1 MNKKRLSVVMA
12 GAMLATSVAPVL
24 AAEEVVATE
33 VQKGTLINELT
44 NKLWEAPSFSNDS
57 RNSNTGVL
65 NATVDRS
72 NKSVYTVKIDGV
84 ENADIYN
91 LTVKTGN
98 NANLKSDLQAKIQEE
113 INKLPVGAKVELV
126 ALGYREVE
134 EKGKKLVLA
143 SESTTTYTSEELEN
157 TNGVVYTALEA
168 ARKSNKTAFE
178 SIVEKHGYI
187 AGKGYVIDL
196 QKAAATTADMEEI
209 VLNAGD
215 TRLDFTNY
223 IATNN
228 AKKPLGS
235 SVISDFVEF
244 ATADAKNVDIADK
257 VEATYKIEKDGTT
270 LALSDLFNG
279 VMLTEKGQ
287 SLLNDAKAVKSV
299 LAMKG
304 KKAKDKH
311 IVKSDAH
318 VDLSDAIDA
327 TNADKNGV
335 YKVKVQIAKATAVA
349 EKIKG
354 KSDEWEKRSESDY
367 TTYYVTGSSRAE
379 LKKVLNWIDK
389 LSADVD
395 VLAGSNRYETAV
407 KIAKEVG
414 FTLNNSTNN
423 HVVLVNGD
431 SLVDGLAAAPLAAK
445 KNNAPI
451 LLTES
456 DKLPTA
462 TKKYLSELVDSVA
475 NKDITV
481 SIVGGKS
488 VVTTAVEKELRA
500 MNLKVERFG
509 GDNREETSMAVAKA
523 VEPNLESAFV
533 VGATGEADA
542 MSIAGYAAQE
552 TTPIIV
558 TGVHGLS
565 DETVD
570 ELEDATLNVIGGE
583 KAVSAEEFDAL
594 KSVALTVDR
603 VAGANRKATN
613 AAVINKF
620 YNANFADTE
629 AVVVA
634 KDDVLIDALTASNL
648 ASVKHAPIVLG
659 TNSLS
664 AEQIDAVAKN
674 AATTSKARKV
684 YQVGY
689 GVDRDNVVK
698 LVAQSLGLI

>member
-24 AAEEVVATE
+24 AAEEVTATE

-44 NKLWEAPSFSNDS
+44 NKLWDAPVFSADS
-57 RNSNTGVL
+57 RVNSTLVG
-65 NATVDRS
+65 
-72 NKSVYTVKIDGV
+72 KSVYGLKVGDAAIENITVNKDTMV
-84 ENADIYN
+84 
-91 LTVKTGN
+91 
-98 NANLKSDLQAKIQEE
+98 KSDLQKTLQTKINALTAGTT
-113 INKLPVGAKVELV
+113 IKLVD
-126 ALGYREVE
+126 LGYRTVE
-134 EKGKKLVLA
+134 ENKKTLVL
-143 SESTTTYTSEELEN
+143 STEETSTYTEEEIAN
-157 TNGVVYTALEA
+157 TNGLKAKLDKLVSEKPAAYT
-168 ARKSNKTAFE
+168 SVI
-178 SIVEKHGYI
+178 SDYGY
-187 AGKGYVIDL
+187 KLSEGYVIDFKL
-196 QKAAATTADMEEI
+196 DLDGDGKNDKI
-209 VLNAGD
+209 VLKAGD
-215 TRLDFTNY
+215 PRLDFTHY
-223 IATNN
+223 INKTTGEKVEIVPGIGKIDATFKAFPIEGNIN
-228 AKKPLGS
+228 
-235 SVISDFVEF
+235 
-244 ATADAKNVDIADK
+244 TDIADK
-257 VEATYKIEKDGTT
+257 VEAEYKIATDGST
-270 LALSDLFNG
+270 LALSDLFDG

-287 SLLNDAKAVKSV
+287 SLLDEAKAVKSV
-299 LAMKG
+299 LDMKKVSG
-304 KKAKDKH
+304 KEDY
-311 IVKSDAH
+311 IVKSDSET
-318 VDLSDAIDA
+318 DLTRAISGLTA
-327 TNADKNGV
+327 KNGV
-335 YKVKVQIAKATAVA
+335 YTLKLQIAKATKVA
-349 EKIKG
+349 EEIKSSNTWTSV
-354 KSDEWEKRSESDY
+354 SDNFY
-367 TTYYVTGSSRAE
+367 NTYYVTASSKAE
-379 LKKVLNWIDK
+379 LTKVLNWIDK
-389 LSADVD
+389 LSPKVD

-414 FTLNNSTNN
+414 FELDNSN
-423 HVVLVNGD
+423 HKNIVLVNGD
-431 SLVDGLAAAPLAAK
+431 SLVDGLAAAPLAADK
-445 KNNAPI
+445 GNAPI

-488 VVTTAVEKELRA
+488 VVTTAVEKELKA

-509 GDNREETSMAVAKA
+509 GDNREETSMAVAEEVNA
-523 VEPNLESAFV
+523 DLDSAFV

-542 MSIAGYAAQE
+542 MSIAGYAAQ
-552 TTPIIV
+552 TKTPIIV
-558 TGVHGLS
+558 SSVHGLS
-565 DETVD
+565 DETVY

-603 VAGANRKATN
+603 VSGANRKATN

-674 AATTSKARKV
+674 AGTTSKDRKV

-689 GVDRDNVVK
+689 GVDKDNVVK

>member
-65 NATVDRS
+65 NATVDRR

-168 ARKSNKTAFE
+168 ARTSNKTAFE
-178 SIVEKHGYI
+178 SIVKKHGYI

-209 VLNAGD
+209 VLKAGD

-223 IATNN
+223 IATAD

-287 SLLNDAKAVKSV
+287 SLLDDAKAVKTV
-299 LAMKG
+299 LSMK
-304 KKAKDKH
+304 KRATKDKY

-318 VDLSDAIDA
+318 EDLSDAIDA

-349 EKIKG
+349 EKAKKG
-354 KSDEWEKRSESDY
+354 EWTNREESDY

-379 LKKVLNWIDK
+379 LKKVLNWLDK

-431 SLVDGLAAAPLAAK
+431 SLVDGLAAAPLAAD

-523 VEPNLESAFV
+523 VDPNLESAFV

-664 AEQIDAVAKN
+664 KEQIDAVAKN

>member
-1 MNKKRLSVVMA
+1 MNKKKLSVVMA

-24 AAEEVVATE
+24 AAEEVTATE

-44 NKLWEAPSFSNDS
+44 NKLWDAPVFSADS
-57 RNSNTGVL
+57 RVNSTLVG
-65 NATVDRS
+65 
-72 NKSVYTVKIDGV
+72 KSVYGLKVGDAAIENITVNKDTMV
-84 ENADIYN
+84 
-91 LTVKTGN
+91 
-98 NANLKSDLQAKIQEE
+98 KSDLQKTLQTKINALTAGTT
-113 INKLPVGAKVELV
+113 IKLVD
-126 ALGYREVE
+126 LGYRTVE
-134 EKGKKLVLA
+134 ENKKTLVL
-143 SESTTTYTSEELEN
+143 STEETSTYTEEEIAN
-157 TNGVVYTALEA
+157 TNGLKAKLDKLVSEKPAAYT
-168 ARKSNKTAFE
+168 SVI
-178 SIVEKHGYI
+178 SDYGY
-187 AGKGYVIDL
+187 KLSEGYVIDFKL
-196 QKAAATTADMEEI
+196 DLDGDGKNDKI
-209 VLNAGD
+209 VLKAGD
-215 TRLDFTNY
+215 PRLDFTHY
-223 IATNN
+223 INKTTGEKVEIVPGIGKIDATFKAFPIEGNIN
-228 AKKPLGS
+228 
-235 SVISDFVEF
+235 
-244 ATADAKNVDIADK
+244 TDIADK
-257 VEATYKIEKDGTT
+257 VEAEYKIATDGST
-270 LALSDLFNG
+270 LALSDLFDG

-287 SLLNDAKAVKSV
+287 SLLDEAKAVKSV
-299 LAMKG
+299 LDMKKVSG
-304 KKAKDKH
+304 KEDY
-311 IVKSDAH
+311 IVKSDSET
-318 VDLSDAIDA
+318 DLTRAISGLTA
-327 TNADKNGV
+327 KNGV
-335 YKVKVQIAKATAVA
+335 YTLKLQIAKATKVA
-349 EKIKG
+349 EEIKSSNTWTSV
-354 KSDEWEKRSESDY
+354 SDNFY
-367 TTYYVTGSSRAE
+367 NTYYVTASSKAE
-379 LKKVLNWIDK
+379 LTKVLNWIDK
-389 LSADVD
+389 LSPKVD

-414 FTLNNSTNN
+414 FELDNSN
-423 HVVLVNGD
+423 HKNIVLVNGD
-431 SLVDGLAAAPLAAK
+431 SLVDGLAAAPLAADK
-445 KNNAPI
+445 GNAPI

-488 VVTTAVEKELRA
+488 VVTTAVEKELKA

-509 GDNREETSMAVAKA
+509 GDNREETSMAVAEEVNA
-523 VEPNLESAFV
+523 DLDSAFV

-542 MSIAGYAAQE
+542 MSIAGYAAQ
-552 TTPIIV
+552 TKTPIIV
-558 TGVHGLS
+558 SSVHGLS
-565 DETVD
+565 DETVY

-674 AATTSKARKV
+674 AGTTSKDRKV

-689 GVDRDNVVK
+689 GVDKDNVVK